1 LILKKN
7 GSALVDAEQER
18 KMAIT
23 NEEVLNGATKH
34 VGKRKNQAKRQR
46 SSSPSESIRYFVG
59 KPGGAKPSLD
69 QEVPGEAEGL
79 VIGFK
84 TDARLFVVHEYE
96 VGQKIERGRVCLEK
110 TPAAGSQRVS
120 TTNES

>member
-1 LILKKN
+1 
-7 GSALVDAEQER
+7 
-18 KMAIT
+18 MAIT
-23 NEEVLNGATKH
+23 NEEVLNSATKH

-96 VGQKIERGRVCLEK
+96 VGQKIEREGFAWRKLRR
-110 TPAAGSQRVS
+110 PAV
-120 TTNES
+120 NEFLQPTKVE

>member
-1 LILKKN
+1 
-7 GSALVDAEQER
+7 
-18 KMAIT
+18 MAIA

-34 VGKRKNQAKRQR
+34 VGKRKNQTKRQR
-46 SSSPSESIRYFVG
+46 ANGPSESIRYFVG

-69 QEVPGEAEGL
+69 QEVSGEAEGL

-110 TPAAGSQRVS
+110 TPAAGRQRVS